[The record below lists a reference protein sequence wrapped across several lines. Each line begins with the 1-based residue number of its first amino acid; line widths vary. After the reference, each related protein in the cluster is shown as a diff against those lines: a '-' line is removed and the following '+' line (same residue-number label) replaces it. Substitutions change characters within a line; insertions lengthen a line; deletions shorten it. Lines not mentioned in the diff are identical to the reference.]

1 MSRVVFVGNVPYDV
15 EEDKLIPVFSTVGP
29 IAGFRLMVDKETGKS
44 KGYAFCEY
52 HDHDTAASAV
62 RNLNGTEVSGRPLR
76 IDLADSDPF
85 FEGKTTK
92 SGRTRPDDDNN
103 NSRPTRFGAA
113 EDKHVDPLANLPK
126 GIPIPPGSDALTTIT
141 TSLAAVPP
149 AQMLDI
155 LGQMK
160 AYVISSPEHA
170 RLLFNAHPQLAYAF
184 FQAMVLN
191 NLVDPAI
198 LERMITAAAAQAP
211 PPAPAPVQAP
221 PMPSHPVPVQ
231 PAAYRSA
238 PTAPL
243 HPQQPYYAAQKAP
256 VPTPYAQPN
265 QAVYPPPQAPPR
277 SAPPPVQQQPDIPE
291 EQKAMLMQILSLS
304 QEQINAL
311 PPQERTTVQ
320 QLRAQ
325 FMGTG

>member
-62 RNLNGTEVSGRPLR
+62 RNLNGTEVNGRPLR

-92 SGRTRPDDDNN
+92 SGRTRPEDDT
-103 NSRPTRFGAA
+103 RPNRYGGGGD
-113 EDKHVDPLANLPK
+113 DKKFDPLANLPS

-141 TSLAAVPP
+141 NSLAAVPP

-211 PPAPAPVQAP
+211 APPPAPV
-221 PMPSHPVPVQ
+221 PVPAPILPTHSQ
-231 PAAYRSA
+231 PASYR
-238 PTAPL
+238 TAGPPPPQ
-243 HPQQPYYAAQKAP
+243 HQQPYYGAQKAP
-256 VPTPYAQPN
+256 PQAPYSQQQPVH
-265 QAVYPPPQAPPR
+265 QAVYPPPQ
-277 SAPPPVQQQPDIPE
+277 PPPCAPVAPAQQADIPE

-304 QEQINAL
+304 QDQINAL